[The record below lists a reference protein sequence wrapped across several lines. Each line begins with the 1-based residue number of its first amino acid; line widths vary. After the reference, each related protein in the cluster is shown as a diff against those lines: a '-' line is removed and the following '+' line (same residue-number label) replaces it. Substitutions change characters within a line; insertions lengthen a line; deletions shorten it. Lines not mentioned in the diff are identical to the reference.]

1 MKQVCLRVIEQ
12 TFTCQ
17 VGVVPQLDCQVLLGW
32 DCPFLPYILAAS
44 APAGKCDGS
53 QAEEIALELPS
64 WPSGLEHLNKQD
76 DSLHHVLAQARESE
90 ASSQQD
96 PQFLL
101 KEGILYGQ
109 DGDVVQ
115 LVVPHPLW
123 ESALGP

>member
-96 PQFLL
+96 PSSCSR
-101 KEGILYGQ
+101 KEYCMGKMGM
-109 DGDVVQ
+109 
-115 LVVPHPLW
+115 W
-123 ESALGP
+123 FS